1 LALLSLGGN
10 MRQPL
15 PAIAMF
21 FRYPVII
28 VWFTSGLR
36 FNKRN
41 ENIFRL
47 FSHLDGSNYHEMIFV
62 V

>member
-1 LALLSLGGN
+1 